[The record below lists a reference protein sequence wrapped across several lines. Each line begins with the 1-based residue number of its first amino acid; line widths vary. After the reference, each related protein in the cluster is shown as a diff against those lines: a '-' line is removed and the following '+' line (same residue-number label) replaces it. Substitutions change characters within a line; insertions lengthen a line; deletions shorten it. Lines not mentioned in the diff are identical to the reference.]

1 MPRVTEQVSNRNE
14 KSLGTGILCPASSA
28 PKLMVVAQ
36 EVETFYFQ
44 TLQHS
49 LPTRSLIGDQRGPCK
64 QELGKK
70 IPQAPSSPQLE
81 PERAEVKSR
90 AGNPGPRAQRDKP
103 LATEVSQEK
112 SNHRVDQPG
121 TQLSLLV
128 CCALGFNPW
137 SENSD
142 PASCAVRRKVCL

>member
-1 MPRVTEQVSNRNE
+1 MPIVTEQVSRRNE
-14 KSLGTGILCPASSA
+14 KSLCTRMLCPASSA
-28 PKLMVVAQ
+28 PKLTVVAQ
-36 EVETFYFQ
+36 EVETFNFQ
-44 TLQHS
+44 TLQHP
-49 LPTRSLIGDQRGPCK
+49 LPTRSLVGDQRLPSL

-70 IPQAPSSPQLE
+70 VPQAPSSPQLE

-128 CCALGFNPW
+128 CCALGFDPW
-137 SENSD
+137 SEN
-142 PASCAVRRKVCL
+142 

>member
-1 MPRVTEQVSNRNE
+1 MHIVTEQVSSRNE
-14 KSLGTGILCPASSA
+14 KSLCARMLCPASSA
-28 PKLMVVAQ
+28 PKLMVAAQ
-36 EVETFYFQ
+36 EVETFKFQ
-44 TLQHS
+44 TLQHP
-49 LPTRSLIGDQRGPCK
+49 LPTRSLGDQRLPCI

-70 IPQAPSSPQLE
+70 VPQAPSSPQLE

-128 CCALGFNPW
+128 CCALGFDPW
-137 SENSD
+137 SEN
-142 PASCAVRRKVCL
+142 

>member
-1 MPRVTEQVSNRNE
+1 MPIVTELVSSRNE
-14 KSLGTGILCPASSA
+14 KSLCARMLCPASSA
-28 PKLMVVAQ
+28 PKLMVAAQ
-36 EVETFYFQ
+36 EVETFNFQ
-44 TLQHS
+44 TLQHP
-49 LPTRSLIGDQRGPCK
+49 LPTRSLGDQRLPCI

-70 IPQAPSSPQLE
+70 VPQAPSSPQLE

-103 LATEVSQEK
+103 LATDVSQEK

-128 CCALGFNPW
+128 CCALGFDPW
-137 SENSD
+137 SEN
-142 PASCAVRRKVCL
+142 

>member
-1 MPRVTEQVSNRNE
+1 MPIVTELVSSRNE
-14 KSLGTGILCPASSA
+14 KSLCARMLCPASSA

-36 EVETFYFQ
+36 EVETFNFQ
-44 TLQHS
+44 TLQHP
-49 LPTRSLIGDQRGPCK
+49 LPTRSLGDQRLPCI

-70 IPQAPSSPQLE
+70 VLQAPSSPQLE

-103 LATEVSQEK
+103 LATDVSQEK

-128 CCALGFNPW
+128 CCALGFDPW
-137 SENSD
+137 SEN
-142 PASCAVRRKVCL
+142 

>member
-1 MPRVTEQVSNRNE
+1 M
-14 KSLGTGILCPASSA
+14 LCPASSA
-28 PKLMVVAQ
+28 PKLMVAAQ
-36 EVETFYFQ
+36 EVETFNFQ
-44 TLQHS
+44 TLQHP
-49 LPTRSLIGDQRGPCK
+49 LPTRSLVGDQRLPSI

-70 IPQAPSSPQLE
+70 VPQAPSSPQLE

-128 CCALGFNPW
+128 CCALGF
-137 SENSD
+137 D
-142 PASCAVRRKVCL
+142 P